1 VVRKAVEKELVM
13 VKEKTLVILV
23 VVKILGV
30 VEEARLKVHR
40 IWDLEVRI

>member
-30 VEEARLKVHR
+30 VEEARLNLS
-40 IWDLEVRI
+40 LE